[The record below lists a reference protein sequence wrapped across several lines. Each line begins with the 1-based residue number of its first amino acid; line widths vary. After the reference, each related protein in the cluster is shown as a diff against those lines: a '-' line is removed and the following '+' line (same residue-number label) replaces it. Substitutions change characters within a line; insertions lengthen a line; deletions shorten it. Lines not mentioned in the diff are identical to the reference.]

1 MLSVLPGKSSD
12 APSLAQGR
20 GAPSP
25 AQGRGAVLLTAGG
38 LVAAFSVA
46 SCCGLPF
53 VLATLGLGTAWLY
66 GIAVLAAPH
75 RTILLAAAG
84 MFLLGGAF
92 LMWRQWKTAVAC
104 RPGGICTR
112 PAVRG
117 LTMAGL
123 LAGFILLYLGYAYA

>member
-1 MLSVLPGKSSD
+1 MPSTLPGNSSQT
-12 APSLAQGR
+12 A
-20 GAPSP
+20 SP
-25 AQGRGAVLLTAGG
+25 ARGSGAVLLTAGG

-53 VLATLGLGTAWLY
+53 ILATLGLGTAWLY

-84 MFLLGGAF
+84 ILLLGGTF
-92 LMWRQWKTAVAC
+92 LMWRQRTASAFC
-104 RPGGICTR
+104 APGGVCAK

-123 LAGFILLYLGYAYA
+123 LAGFVLLYLGYVHA

>member
-1 MLSVLPGKSSD
+1 MSSSLPRESSETFRP
-12 APSLAQGR
+12 AR
-20 GAPSP
+20 GS
-25 AQGRGAVLLTAGG
+25 GAVLLTASG

-53 VLATLGLGTAWLY
+53 ILATVGLGTAWLY

-75 RTILLAAAG
+75 RTVLLAAASVCLVG
-84 MFLLGGAF
+84 GTSLLWGQQKVSALCAPRG
-92 LMWRQWKTAVAC
+92 V
-104 RPGGICTR
+104 CTK
-112 PAVRG
+112 PAIRS

>member
-1 MLSVLPGKSSD
+1 MLSVLPEKSSET
-12 APSLAQGR
+12 A
-20 GAPSP
+20 SP
-25 AQGRGAVLLTAGG
+25 ARGSGAVLLTAGG

-53 VLATLGLGTAWLY
+53 ILATLGLGTAWLY
-66 GIAVLAAPH
+66 GIAVFAAPH

-84 MFLLGGAF
+84 IFLLGGAI
-92 LMWRQWKTAVAC
+92 LMWRQRKTAAFC
-104 RPGGICTR
+104 TPGGVCTK

-123 LAGFILLYLGYAYA
+123 LAGFVMLYLGYAYA

>member
-1 MLSVLPGKSSD
+1 MPSSLPRESSETTGS
-12 APSLAQGR
+12 ARAS
-20 GAPSP
+20 
-25 AQGRGAVLLTAGG
+25 GAVLLTASG

-53 VLATLGLGTAWLY
+53 ILATLGLGTAWLY

-75 RTILLAAAG
+75 RTVFLAAAG
-84 MFLLGGAF
+84 VCLVGGTFLLWDQRKGSALCAPRG
-92 LMWRQWKTAVAC
+92 V
-104 RPGGICTR
+104 CTK

-123 LAGFILLYLGYAYA
+123 LAGFTLLYLGYAYA

>member
-1 MLSVLPGKSSD
+1 MPTVFSGEPPETL
-12 APSLAQGR
+12 APAR
-20 GAPSP
+20 GS
-25 AQGRGAVLLTAGG
+25 GAVLLTACG

-53 VLATLGLGTAWLY
+53 ILATLGLGTAWLY

-75 RTILLAAAG
+75 RTILLAVAG
-84 MFLLGGAF
+84 VFLIGGAL
-92 LMWRQWKTAVAC
+92 LMWHQRQTSAVCA
-104 RPGGICTR
+104 PGRVCTK

-123 LAGFILLYLGYAYA
+123 LVGFVLLYLGYAFA